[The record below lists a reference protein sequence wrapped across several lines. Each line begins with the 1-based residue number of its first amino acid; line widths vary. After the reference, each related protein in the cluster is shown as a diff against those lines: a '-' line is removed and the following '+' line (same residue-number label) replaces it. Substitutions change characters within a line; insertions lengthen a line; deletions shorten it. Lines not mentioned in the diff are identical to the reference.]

1 MSGTPL
7 IRNAGS
13 SDPGLKRS
21 VNEDSIL
28 LHEDH
33 GFWLVADGMG
43 GHERGDVASQ
53 AAVAGFAACSLPADF
68 ESAVQEVA
76 NRFYQINHQLW
87 EAGDPASA
95 AHMGTTAVALLIRD
109 KRFAVLWV
117 GDSRAYIFR
126 SGGLFQL
133 STDHTQVQE
142 LVDEGILTQEDAR
155 NHPMSHVLSRALGV
169 APAVQVDIVQDQLEV
184 GDRFLLCSDGLTGPV
199 DDNQIRI
206 LLGNPDPHAAARS
219 LIAAAHD
226 AGAPDNV
233 SVIIVDALP
242 PTGGF

>member
-1 MSGTPL
+1 MSGMAV
-7 IRNAGS
+7 IRNAGG

-28 LHEDH
+28 LHHEG

-53 AAVAGFAACSLPADF
+53 AAVAGFAGCALPADF
-68 ESAVQEVA
+68 ASAVQDVA

-87 EAGDPASA
+87 EAGDPGSA
-95 AHMGTTAVALLIRD
+95 AHMGTTAVALLIREH
-109 KRFAVLWV
+109 RFAVLWV

-142 LVDEGILTQEDAR
+142 LVDEGILSQADAR

-199 DDNQIRI
+199 SDDQIRT
-206 LLGNPDPHAAARS
+206 LLANPDPEAATAS
-219 LIAAAHD
+219 LIAAAHE

-242 PTGGF
+242 PHGGV

>member
-1 MSGTPL
+1 MSSTAL
-7 IRNAGS
+7 IRNAGC

-28 LHEDH
+28 LHADQ

-43 GHERGDVASQ
+43 GHERGDFASQ
-53 AAVAGFAACSLPADF
+53 AAVAEFAGCMLPDDF
-68 ESAVQEVA
+68 EAAVQEVA
-76 NRFYQINHQLW
+76 RRFYQINHYLW
-87 EAGDPASA
+87 EAGDPATS
-95 AHMGTTAVALLIRD
+95 AHMGTTAVALLIREN
-109 KRFAVLWV
+109 RFAVLWV

-142 LVDEGILTQEDAR
+142 LVDEGILTEAEAR

-184 GDRFLLCSDGLTGPV
+184 GDRFVLCSDGLTGPV
-199 DDNQIRI
+199 DEDAIRRT
-206 LLGNPDPHAAARS
+206 LAHPDPQAAAS
-219 LIAAAHD
+219 ALIAAAH
-226 AGAPDNV
+226 AHGAPDNV
-233 SVIIVDALP
+233 SVILVDAVCAA
-242 PTGGF
+242 GGC